1 MIRINLL
8 PEEYRRK
15 SNTPVRVLAAVC
27 AGVSVNALVAAWYG
41 WLAFGVGAE
50 LESEAAVLKTELDGL
65 APQVSYFRSLDAEKR
80 RFAGREET
88 LQGITQTRINWT
100 AKIDQLVTIVN
111 NGGEGQRHF
120 VWLDDL
126 NIQQSADARAKSAG
140 SLRAQGH
147 SGSEH
152 FSQVANFLDDIE
164 DPTFLKEFLPPAPP
178 EGTQA
183 QVDRE
188 LEPSVVWNFPLKLEL
203 KGTEK
208 PKPAPAKKPA
218 PKPAD
223 EGEQGGQ
230 K

>member
-15 SNTPVRVLAAVC
+15 AKTPVRVLGAVC
-27 AGVSVNALVAAWYG
+27 AGVCVNALLAAWYG

-50 LESEAAVLKTELDGL
+50 VESEAAVLQTELDGL
-65 APQVSYFRSLDAEKR
+65 APQVSYFRALDAEKR

-88 LQGITQTRINWT
+88 LAGITKTRINWT

-126 NIQQSADARAKSAG
+126 TIQQSSDPRAKSAG
-140 SLRAQGH
+140 QLKAQGH

-152 FSQVANFLDDIE
+152 FAQVANFLDDLE
-164 DPTFLKEFLPPAPP
+164 DESFMKDFLPPAPP

-183 QVDRE
+183 QVDKE
-188 LEPSVVWNFPLKLEL
+188 LEPAVVWNFPLKLEL
-203 KGTEK
+203 KSTTP
-208 PKPAPAKKPA
+208 PKPEPKKAAAKPA
-218 PKPAD
+218 AP
-223 EGEQGGQ
+223 EEGGQ

>member
-8 PEEYRRK
+8 PEEYRRRNK
-15 SNTPVRVLAAVC
+15 TPVRVLGAVC
-27 AGVSVNALVAAWYG
+27 AGVSVNALIAAWYG

-50 LESEAAVLKTELDGL
+50 IASEAAVLQTELDGL

-88 LQGITQTRINWT
+88 LAGITKTRINWT
-100 AKIDQLVTIVN
+100 AKIDQLITIVN

-126 NIQQSADARAKSAG
+126 SIQQSADPRAKSAG
-140 SLRAQGH
+140 QLRAQGH

-152 FSQVANFLDDIE
+152 FAQVANFLDDLE
-164 DPTFLKEFLPPAPP
+164 DQDFMKEFLPPSPP

-183 QVDRE
+183 QVDKE
-188 LEPSVVWNFPLKLEL
+188 LEPAVVWNFPLKLEL
-203 KGTEK
+203 KAPEP
-208 PKPAPAKKPA
+208 PKAEPAKKPA
-218 PKPAD
+218 AKPAAPAA
-223 EGEQGGQ
+223 GGQ

>member
-15 SNTPVRVLAAVC
+15 NKTPVRVLGAVC
-27 AGVSVNALVAAWYG
+27 AGVGANALLAAWYG

-50 LESEAAVLKTELDGL
+50 VSSETAVLQMELDGL
-65 APQVSYFRSLDAEKR
+65 TPQVNYFKSLDTEKK
-80 RFAGREET
+80 RFAGREQALT
-88 LQGITQTRINWT
+88 GITKTRINWT
-100 AKIDQLVTIVN
+100 AKIDQLITIVN

-126 NIQQSADARAKSAG
+126 SIQQNSDTRSKSAG
-140 SLRAQGH
+140 QLKAQGH

-152 FSQVANFLDDIE
+152 FSQVANFLDDLE
-164 DPTFLKEFLPPAPP
+164 DPAFMKDFLPPAPP

-183 QVDRE
+183 QIDAE

-203 KGTEK
+203 KLVEQPKK
-208 PKPAPAKKPA
+208 PEPAKKAAPA
-218 PKPAD
+218 AD
-223 EGEQGGQ
+223 AGEEGKQ
-230 K
+230 

>member
-15 SNTPVRVLAAVC
+15 AKTPVRVLGAVC
-27 AGVSVNALVAAWYG
+27 AGVGVNALIASWYG

-50 LESEAAVLKTELDGL
+50 VASESAVLQTELDGL

-88 LQGITQTRINWT
+88 LAGITTTRVNWT
-100 AKIDQLVTIVN
+100 AKIDQLITIVN

-126 NIQQSADARAKSAG
+126 NIQQSSDPRAKSAG
-140 SLRAQGH
+140 QMRAQGH

-152 FSQVANFLDDIE
+152 FAQVANFLDDIE
-164 DPTFLKEFLPPAPP
+164 DPVFMKEFLPPAPP

-183 QVDRE
+183 QVDKE
-188 LEPSVVWNFPLKLEL
+188 LEPSVVWNFPLKLEI
-203 KGTEK
+203 KSTAP
-208 PKPAPAKKPA
+208 PKPEPKKAPAKPA
-218 PKPAD
+218 AAPA
-223 EGEQGGQ
+223 EGAQQ
-230 K
+230 

>member
-15 SNTPVRVLAAVC
+15 AKTPVRVLGAVC
-27 AGVSVNALVAAWYG
+27 AGVGVNALLAAWYG

-50 LESEAAVLKTELDGL
+50 VESEASVLQTELDGL
-65 APQVSYFRSLDAEKR
+65 APQVSYFRALDAEKR
-80 RFAGREET
+80 RFSGREET
-88 LQGITQTRINWT
+88 LAGITKTRINWT

-126 NIQQSADARAKSAG
+126 SIQQSSDPRAKSAG
-140 SLRAQGH
+140 QLRSQGH

-152 FSQVANFLDDIE
+152 FAQVANFLDDLE
-164 DPTFLKEFLPPAPP
+164 DEAFMKDFLPPAPP

-183 QVDRE
+183 QVDKE
-188 LEPSVVWNFPLKLEL
+188 LEPAVVWNFPLKLEL
-203 KGTEK
+203 KSTAP
-208 PKPAPAKKPA
+208 PKPEPAKKPA
-218 PKPAD
+218 ANAA
-223 EGEQGGQ
+223 GAAQGGQ